1 MDTSARVKCCR
12 PPTAMKSATSSTVS
26 AGFAAFYP
34 RRSPLVPFQALP
46 PPWLRAF
53 YHITRNALAVVLSAT
68 TLQVV
73 AESVL

>member
-1 MDTSARVKCCR
+1 MLSSPYRYEMR
-12 PPTAMKSATSSTVS
+12 LGSATSSTVS

-68 TLQVV
+68 TLQVQVV
-73 AESVL
+73 AEMVL